1 MTTPEDSATIRD
13 VRDAAH
19 ATRAALDAVA
29 FIAGETLTPAQ
40 VERLADVTCHL
51 RAALAG
57 LDALLDALA
66 AGRAGEGIERGQ
78 GGVPPC
84 DA

>member
-1 MTTPEDSATIRD
+1 MTTPEHGATIRD
-13 VRDAAH
+13 VQDAAH

-40 VERLADVTCHL
+40 VERLAGVECHL
-51 RAALAG
+51 RAALTG
-57 LDALLDALA
+57 LDTLA
-66 AGRAGEGIERGQ
+66 VGLAGKPDGRGERGQ
-78 GGVPPC
+78 GGAPC